1 MAVAVA
7 ASADARLFQ
16 PAPATLFTRTDSVVQ
31 NADDASLVQDT
42 LQGGG
47 HAAASSNGRLSAILN
62 EIGASEFLQN
72 FIDDDQDDDCIASYK
87 IPNRV
92 RKSYGLPQHLAA
104 SFVEKCRLSVGAQRS
119 AAASNSDFPST
130 STTTS
135 SATSSPAPPL
145 AATPVDAA
153 SLLRKLNLE
162 MVGELGK
169 GGFGTVYKCKDAL
182 QKRFVAVKL
191 VNDAKNAQAAMRE
204 GQKLLRAK
212 HKNIVQVHRVLDL
225 NPILGYVS
233 CALEMEVV
241 AGGDLSEP
249 LEAARRRPEQRL
261 PPAAVQRFSR
271 QLLDALV
278 YLHGRMKW
286 LHGDIKPQNM
296 LLQCQPLPGSGSA
309 IDYAAHV
316 TVCLTAP
323 ACCDRACEQACTRWR
338 ERCVPSLQPRLP

>member
-1 MAVAVA
+1 V
-7 ASADARLFQ
+7 L
-16 PAPATLFTRTDSVVQ
+16 
-31 NADDASLVQDT
+31 DT

-47 HAAASSNGRLSAILN
+47 HAAASSTGRLSAILN

-87 IPNRV
+87 IPSRV
-92 RKSYGLPQHLAA
+92 RRSYGLPQHLAA

-119 AAASNSDFPST
+119 AAASISDFPST

-135 SATSSPAPPL
+135 SASSSPAPAS

-212 HKNIVQVHRVLDL
+212 HKNIVQVHLCSTST
-225 NPILGYVS
+225 PS
-233 CALEMEVV
+233 SATSPAL
-241 AGGDLSEP
+241 
-249 LEAARRRPEQRL
+249 
-261 PPAAVQRFSR
+261 
-271 QLLDALV
+271 
-278 YLHGRMKW
+278 W
-286 LHGDIKPQNM
+286 
-296 LLQCQPLPGSGSA
+296 
-309 IDYAAHV
+309 
-316 TVCLTAP
+316 
-323 ACCDRACEQACTRWR
+323 RWR
-338 ERCVPSLQPRLP
+338 WLQAATCLSISKLPAVGRSSVFLQPPCSASLGSCWTLLFTCTAG

>member
-1 MAVAVA
+1 MH
-7 ASADARLFQ
+7 DA
-16 PAPATLFTRTDSVVQ
+16 
-31 NADDASLVQDT
+31 

-47 HAAASSNGRLSAILN
+47 HAAASSTGRLSAILN
-62 EIGASEFLQN
+62 QIGASEFLQN

-87 IPNRV
+87 TSNRLC
-92 RKSYGLPQHLAA
+92 RSYGLPQHLAA

-135 SATSSPAPPL
+135 SASSSPAPAS

-204 GQKLLRAK
+204 GQKLLRVK
-212 HKNIVQVHRVLDL
+212 HKNIVQVYRVLDL
-225 NPILGYVS
+225 SPILGTAS
-233 CALEMEVV
+233 SALEMEVV
-241 AGGDLSEP
+241 AGGDLS
-249 LEAARRRPEQRL
+249 AARQAQEHC
-261 PPAAVQRFSR
+261 AS
-271 QLLDALV
+271 
-278 YLHGRMKW
+278 
-286 LHGDIKPQNM
+286 I
-296 LLQCQPLPGSGSA
+296 PGA
-309 IDYAAHV
+309 
-316 TVCLTAP
+316 
-323 ACCDRACEQACTRWR
+323 
-338 ERCVPSLQPRLP
+338 